1 MAKMATVASIKTAPE
16 FFNSIRGRR
25 TAPGP
30 NAFGWGQGRRDSV
43 EMLWPQQSFDMLH
56 PGPSAEPQ
64 DVRMH
69 HLGYHG
75 WSGQRM
81 PMEPG
86 QGPGGGT
93 ATPRAGALRDRHAG
107 T

>member
-1 MAKMATVASIKTAPE
+1 MTWSQ
-16 FFNSIRGRR
+16 NC
-25 TAPGP
+25 PGSERLRV
-30 NAFGWGQGRRDSV
+30 GQGRRDSV
-43 EMLWPQQSFDMLH
+43 EILWPQQSFGMLH

-69 HLGYHG
+69 HLRYHG

-93 ATPRAGALRDRHAG
+93 ATP
-107 T
+107 